1 MYNRG
6 VAAAQRGD
14 YETAIREWRPLAR
27 QGNAEAQ
34 NMLGFMYQEG
44 TGVPKN
50 AKTAVKWYRLAA
62 EQGDENTQLGLGVM
76 YFVGEGVKK
85 RDFLYAHMWGNIS
98 ASLGVKEGAEL
109 RDMAATE
116 MTPAH
121 ISKAQDLA
129 RECVRKKYKG
139 C

>member
-1 MYNRG
+1 MYRNG
-6 VAAAQRGD
+6 
-14 YETAIREWRPLAR
+14 
-27 QGNAEAQ
+27 QGIPED
-34 NMLGFMYQEG
+34 
-44 TGVPKN
+44 

-62 EQGDENTQLGLGVM
+62 EQGDENAQLGLGVM

-85 RDFLYAHMWGNIS
+85 WYFLYAHMWGNIS

-116 MTPAH
+116 MTPAD
-121 ISKAQDLA
+121 ISKAQDPA